1 MKSRQDKN
9 RKALKRGE
17 YVKTSGYYEY
27 RWREKAGINEETG
40 KMMYKQRSV
49 TARSL
54 DDLRELEKQI
64 IKDENDG
71 LHPRQQTNL
80 NTYVDMYFK
89 VKKGLKSNTK
99 ANYQYMY
106 DKFVRNSRIGTMPL
120 QKLTKYDLVAF
131 YTGLVD
137 KQMLSVSACVT
148 LQNVI
153 GPAIEIAIDSGIL
166 IRRNVSLG
174 ALKELKKQE
183 QIKKADDRARNGH
196 KMQSL
201 TLAEQKRFLEVIKD
215 KWYEPVFTIALLTGM
230 RCGELCGLTEDCI
243 DYKNN
248 VIHVRQNL
256 VYFKKADGHC
266 GLELHAVKTVAGNRD
281 LPLNDKIKEMLDK
294 QKKFMD
300 PKWADF
306 EVDGVKGFLFMT
318 KEGRPH
324 RQDTLNRCLRRIV
337 RNANDEVNDVN
348 GIVELPQVH
357 MHIFR
362 KTYATNLCRSGA
374 GLERIAKLCGHGDL
388 TVCNNIYIA
397 AMADIAADTDAAMI
411 KALNDADIISS
422 GETAK
427 KSAK

>member
-1 MKSRQDKN
+1 
-9 RKALKRGE
+9 
-17 YVKTSGYYEY
+17 
-27 RWREKAGINEETG
+27 
-40 KMMYKQRSV
+40 
-49 TARSL
+49 
-54 DDLRELEKQI
+54 
-64 IKDENDG
+64 
-71 LHPRQQTNL
+71 
-80 NTYVDMYFK
+80 
-89 VKKGLKSNTK
+89 VKKGLKSKTK

-183 QIKKADDRARNGH
+183 QIKKADDRATNGH

-266 GLELHAVKTVAGNRD
+266 GLEVHAVKTVAGNRD

-306 EVDGVKGFLFMT
+306 EVDGVKGFLFT
-318 KEGRPH
+318 GPNGNSIFLPFCGFIYKEELSADFQGYLWTSTRDSGWQGQNLKFNRKCAFHEISPREFGLNIRP
-324 RQDTLNRCLRRIV
+324 I
-337 RNANDEVNDVN
+337 
-348 GIVELPQVH
+348 
-357 MHIFR
+357 
-362 KTYATNLCRSGA
+362 
-374 GLERIAKLCGHGDL
+374 
-388 TVCNNIYIA
+388 
-397 AMADIAADTDAAMI
+397 I
-411 KALNDADIISS
+411 K
-422 GETAK
+422 
-427 KSAK
+427 